1 MKVEINDGHYL
12 ELFDRLNMMCNIIEQ
27 NIQTHPVHDTDSR
40 IQSLVDKAISDLYD
54 AYQIVG
60 ELLVQR
66 QNNRDQQ
73 DKISY

>member
-60 ELLVQR
+60 ELYMKR
-66 QNNRDQQ
+66 KD
-73 DKISY
+73 I

>member
-27 NIQTHPVHDTDSR
+27 NIQTHPVHDTDNR

-60 ELLVQR
+60 ELYMQR

-73 DKISY
+73 NKISY